1 MATPRARHRS
11 LGVTHAELTME
22 VEAKERNLA
31 YLATVRRKQE
41 LGFVAVLQICT
52 YGKTRRKNVAT
63 SMLCARHAMPASAK
77 DLTGSNDAI
86 PVSEHH

>member
-1 MATPRARHRS
+1 
-11 LGVTHAELTME
+11 ME